1 MTRALFVLVA
11 IVLPLAAFAQA
22 QAPITATPLLP
33 PSTQYPQ
40 IQQPPLPQQQ
50 QQQQQGQQGQQ
61 PQQQQQQQAQPAPQ
75 SAPQPVRGTWLPE
88 GNAVLQVLDK
98 VNAQNALLTVKVGDT
113 TKYGSLA
120 IAVQA
125 CDVRPPDQP
134 QDAAA
139 FLVIT
144 DSHPDAPGFRGWMLA
159 DEPALSMLQHPIYDV
174 RVIGCKT

>member
-1 MTRALFVLVA
+1 MMAVVA
-11 IVLPLAAFAQA
+11 VAATVLPLVVFAQA

-40 IQQPPLPQQQ
+40 IQQQPLPPPQQQ
-50 QQQQQGQQGQQ
+50 QTQQQ
-61 PQQQQQQQAQPAPQ
+61 PQQQQQAQPAPQ
-75 SAPQPVRGTWLPE
+75 AAPQPVRGIWLPQ

-98 VNAQNALLTVKVGDT
+98 VNAQNAVLTVKVGDKT
-113 TKYGSLA
+113 QYGSLA

-144 DSHPDAPGFRGWMLA
+144 DSHPDAPGFHGWMLA

>member
-1 MTRALFVLVA
+1 MIARVA
-11 IVLPLAAFAQA
+11 VAAMMLPFAAFAQA

-33 PSTQYPQ
+33 PSMQYAPSLQQQASPQ
-40 IQQPPLPQQQ
+40 QQPPQQS
-50 QQQQQGQQGQQ
+50 Q
-61 PQQQQQQQAQPAPQ
+61 PQEQQQAQPAPQ
-75 SAPQPVRGTWLPE
+75 AAPEATPQPVRGTWLPE

-98 VNAQNALLTVKVGDT
+98 VNAQNSVLTVKVGDT
-113 TKYGSLA
+113 TKYGSLD

-144 DSHPDAPGFRGWMLA
+144 DSHPDAPGFHGWMLA

-174 RVIGCKT
+174 RVVGCKT